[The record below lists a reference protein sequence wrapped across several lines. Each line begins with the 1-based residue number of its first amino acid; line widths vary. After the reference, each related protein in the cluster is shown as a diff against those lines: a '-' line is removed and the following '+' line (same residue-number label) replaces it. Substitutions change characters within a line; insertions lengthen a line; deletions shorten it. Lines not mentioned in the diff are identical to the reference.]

1 MPSHLF
7 ADRPA
12 AQPPERGS
20 VDALISQTRRLRGD
34 VDAVRRDT
42 VVDDDDPQGRWQ
54 RALCDLAVH
63 HLDDLGEHLGQLQG
77 GPGPCRRHPR
87 PPSLP
92 AARPPDAPA
101 RLAAQPASAA
111 PSGTC

>member
-12 AQPPERGS
+12 QPPEPGS

-42 VVDDDDPQGRWQ
+42 VVDDDDAQGRWQ

-63 HLDDLGEHLGQLQG
+63 HLDDLREHLGQLKEG
-77 GPGPCRRHPR
+77 L
-87 PPSLP
+87 PP
-92 AARPPDAPA
+92 APEPVDFP
-101 RLAAQPASAA
+101 QPAPETVPEAQTRVAA

>member
-1 MPSHLF
+1 MPSHLY

-12 AQPPERGS
+12 QPPEPGP

-42 VVDDDDPQGRWQ
+42 VVDEDDPRGRWQ

-63 HLDDLGEHLGQLQG
+63 QLDDLGEHLGQLREG
-77 GPGPCRRHPR
+77 LPPVPEASVLPRRRPGPPPR
-87 PPSLP
+87 TG
-92 AARPPDAPA
+92 RPG
-101 RLAAQPASAA
+101 SAA
-111 PSGTC
+111 PSGTS